1 MERDSKVS
9 KRLGGKKRFFSDRRS
24 AIGDSSLSLSLS
36 LLVEPAGKMLGEAGL
51 EKCGTR

>member
-1 MERDSKVS
+1 MENDSKVS

-24 AIGDSSLSLSLS
+24 AIGDSSFFSLSLS
-36 LLVEPAGKMLGEAGL
+36 VEPARKMLGEAGL